1 MERQEREVEGGG
13 MQEENGGMQEE
24 NGGVVK
30 WQEREVE
37 GWLNGRRGKWRD
49 G

>member
-1 MERQEREVEGGG
+1 MAGEGSGG
-13 MQEENGGMQEE
+13 M
-24 NGGVVK
+24 VK

-37 GWLNGRRGKWRD
+37 EWLNGRRGKWRD

>member
-1 MERQEREVEGGG
+1 MAGEGS
-13 MQEENGGMQEE
+13 
-24 NGGVVK
+24 GGVVK

>member
-1 MERQEREVEGGG
+1 MAGEGSGG
-13 MQEENGGMQEE
+13 MVKWQEVS
-24 NGGVVK
+24 GGVVK

-37 GWLNGRRGKWRD
+37 GWLNGRRGKWR